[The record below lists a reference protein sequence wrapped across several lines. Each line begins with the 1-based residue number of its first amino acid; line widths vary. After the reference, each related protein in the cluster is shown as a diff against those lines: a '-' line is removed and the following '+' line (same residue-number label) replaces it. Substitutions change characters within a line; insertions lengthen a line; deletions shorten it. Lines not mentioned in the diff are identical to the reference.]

1 MTGIKLCGLSRMKD
15 IETVN
20 LLRPE
25 YIGFVFAPASR
36 RYVNAETAALL
47 RQALAPGIQAV
58 GVFVDEKPETVASL
72 LNGGIIDLAQLHG
85 SEDEEY
91 ICRLRGLTAGPLIKA
106 FRVRSQA
113 DVLAARESSADH
125 ILLDHGAGTGAAFD
139 WSLIRQLDRPYFL
152 AGGLY
157 PENVAEAVRSL
168 RPFAVDV
175 SSGIET
181 DGRKDGHKMQAF
193 VEAVRGA

>member
-1 MTGIKLCGLSRMKD
+1 MIK
-15 IETVN
+15 E
-20 LLRPE
+20 
-25 YIGFVFAPASR
+25 
-36 RYVNAETAALL
+36 AAV
-47 RQALAPGIQAV
+47 PGIYFLVPLLFSSVIHSIFEARTS
-58 GVFVDEKPETVASL
+58 GSL
-72 LNGGIIDLAQLHG
+72 QSSSQNPDSEGIFTTRAQKAPFRGKMNFPVPFHW
-85 SEDEEY
+85 